1 MFAWKLIVTLF
12 NDIVD
17 ILKIC
22 FNQFYLLRNDCFGS
36 RFFYGC
42 MEALLVKDELKTEV
56 AAYLDDFHTS
66 NYGAFNNKK

>member
-1 MFAWKLIVTLF
+1 MFSGKLIVTLI
-12 NDIVD
+12 NHIV
-17 ILKIC
+17 IWKIC
-22 FNQFYLLRNDCFGS
+22 FIEFYLFRNDCFGS